1 MSFTL
6 ATQLQC
12 SYKAGAHANAT
23 LLADATIMGTFC
35 DQAEGYI
42 VAATRRNWVSGY
54 ASITNAQVKELLR
67 NVCTSLVAMYCIVY
81 NMSGFPSRRAAET
94 ALDLHNDIVY
104 KGIEILKQDTLS
116 QINTVP

>member
-23 LLADATIMGTFC
+23 LVADATIMGNFC
-35 DQAEGYI
+35 DEAEGYI
-42 VAATRRNWVSGY
+42 VCATRRNWVTDY
-54 ASITNAQVKELLR
+54 ASVTAIVKELLR
-67 NVCTSLVAMYCIVY
+67 DVCTSLVAMKCIVY

-104 KGIEILKQDTLS
+104 KGIEILKQDNLS
-116 QINTVP
+116 KINAVV